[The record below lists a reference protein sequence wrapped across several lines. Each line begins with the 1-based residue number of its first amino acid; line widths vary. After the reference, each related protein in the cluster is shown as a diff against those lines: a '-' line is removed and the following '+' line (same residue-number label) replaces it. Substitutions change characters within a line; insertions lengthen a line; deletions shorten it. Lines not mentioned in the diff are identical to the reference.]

1 MYHKYLYIYQIPFDF
16 KYLQLFVFKLHKKKK
31 IDLYKNVRFSLNFF
45 LFSKVIKS
53 TYFHFDPSKLL
64 LRFKFIIETI
74 SISTIPKG
82 YVQLKTKLKI
92 VNVIHLSL
100 HLKSKIYEKN
110 DCY

>member
-1 MYHKYLYIYQIPFDF
+1 MNLVIIYLFTVLFILF
-16 KYLQLFVFKLHKKKK
+16 KKTVLC
-31 IDLYKNVRFSLNFF
+31 KNFQFSLIFF

-74 SISTIPKG
+74 SISITPKG
-82 YVQLKTKLKI
+82 YVQLKTKLNI

-100 HLKSKIYEKN
+100 HLKSKIYDKN
-110 DCY
+110 DCYSQKQLIYDIMF